1 MSLRFSFSA
10 NCAGL
15 AAGAGVG
22 DGVTAGGGVGLGV
35 GVAVGPVGGGAAAPV
50 VMGRLGHPVSNNAMA
65 STRTM
70 AGADLAVV
78 RTVSPPRKEFVF
90 DPPGCPGA

>member
-1 MSLRFSFSA
+1 M
-10 NCAGL
+10 
-15 AAGAGVG
+15 
-22 DGVTAGGGVGLGV
+22 TAGGGAGVGV

-50 VMGRLGHPVSNNAMA
+50 VMGRFGHPVSNNAMA
-65 STRTM
+65 SIRTM

-90 DPPGCPGA
+90 DSPGCPGA